1 MTFIYYTLLCF
12 LHVLAL
18 PLLCALSLRKK
29 YKRSIP
35 LRFLIPKNH
44 SKESYDIWLHACSVG
59 EVQSLQTLIESIPKT
74 QSIFLSVITQT
85 GYKQAQDLYA
95 KYENLSI
102 DYLPFETF
110 IPLFAPTCKKLFVF
124 EAELWLMLF
133 VYAKH
138 KGATTK
144 LVNARI
150 STRSTKRYQKLR
162 IFYKHFFSFVDSVL
176 SQSDED
182 TERLKSLGAKNVKT
196 IGNLKLLNPIKP
208 KIAYK
213 KPESLI
219 IVAAS
224 THTNEEEFVLNAWSK
239 AKALW
244 ESDSE
249 VLENMESK
257 PCHIKQSEMSK
268 NTESKKD
275 FSPFLETQ
283 NEKNIDSS
291 NCCIERSEISSMES
305 QQDFSCLRTQNDK
318 NLDSNICH
326 VERSETSK
334 DLEMIK
340 ESKQDSNIESRKD
353 ISCLHTQNDK
363 NLDSIKFAPLHP
375 APTQMVENLDSINNH
390 NKEYECKTHLHN
402 ATKNYTTIKKDSKK
416 NLLVIVPRHPE
427 RFQSVF
433 QLCKQYGKTM
443 CLSELQND
451 STLDLDLIH
460 ADILLVDTMGCL
472 INFYAIS
479 DIVILGGAFAKVG
492 GHNPLEPAT
501 FANVLISGTE
511 IFNQKALFAYIQN
524 YYLIDNS
531 HSLQMLLHHYKQL
544 MTSSV
549 NKDLCHNMIESI
561 LE

>member
-1 MTFIYYTLLCF
+1 MTFIYYILLCF

-150 STRSTKRYQKLR
+150 STRSVKRYQKLR

-249 VLENMESK
+249 VLENMEFK
-257 PCHIKQSEMSK
+257 LCHIKQSEMSK

-283 NEKNIDSS
+283 NEKN
-291 NCCIERSEISSMES
+291 
-305 QQDFSCLRTQNDK
+305 
-318 NLDSNICH
+318 
-326 VERSETSK
+326 
-334 DLEMIK
+334 
-340 ESKQDSNIESRKD
+340 
-353 ISCLHTQNDK
+353 
-363 NLDSIKFAPLHP
+363 LDSIKFAPLRP
-375 APTQMVENLDSINNH
+375 APTQMVENLDFINNH
-390 NKEYECKTHLHN
+390 NKECECKTHLHN
-402 ATKNYTTIKKDSKK
+402 ATKDYTTIKKDSKK

-451 STLDLDLIH
+451 STLDLDMIH
-460 ADILLVDTMGCL
+460 ADILLVDTMGSL

>member
-18 PLLCALSLRKK
+18 PLLCVLSLREK
-29 YKRSIP
+29 YKKSIP

-150 STRSTKRYQKLR
+150 STRSVKRYQKLR

-224 THTNEEEFVLNAWSK
+224 THANEEEFVLNAWSN

-283 NEKNIDSS
+283 N
-291 NCCIERSEISSMES
+291 
-305 QQDFSCLRTQNDK
+305 
-318 NLDSNICH
+318 
-326 VERSETSK
+326 
-334 DLEMIK
+334 
-340 ESKQDSNIESRKD
+340 
-353 ISCLHTQNDK
+353 DK

-390 NKEYECKTHLHN
+390 NKECECKTHLHN
-402 ATKNYTTIKKDSKK
+402 ATKDYTTIKKDSKK

-451 STLDLDLIH
+451 STLDLDMIH

>member
-18 PLLCALSLRKK
+18 PLLCVLSLREK
-29 YKRSIP
+29 YKKSIP

-85 GYKQAQDLYA
+85 GYKQAQNLYA

-150 STRSTKRYQKLR
+150 STRSVKRYQKLR
-162 IFYKHFFSFVDSVL
+162 IFYRHFFSFVDSVL

-224 THTNEEEFVLNAWSK
+224 THANEEEFVLNAWSN

-257 PCHIKQSEMSK
+257 PCHIKQSE
-268 NTESKKD
+268 
-275 FSPFLETQ
+275 
-283 NEKNIDSS
+283 
-291 NCCIERSEISSMES
+291 
-305 QQDFSCLRTQNDK
+305 
-318 NLDSNICH
+318 
-326 VERSETSK
+326 
-334 DLEMIK
+334 
-340 ESKQDSNIESRKD
+340 
-353 ISCLHTQNDK
+353 
-363 NLDSIKFAPLHP
+363 
-375 APTQMVENLDSINNH
+375 
-390 NKEYECKTHLHN
+390 
-402 ATKNYTTIKKDSKK
+402 
-416 NLLVIVPRHPE
+416 
-427 RFQSVF
+427 
-433 QLCKQYGKTM
+433 
-443 CLSELQND
+443 
-451 STLDLDLIH
+451 
-460 ADILLVDTMGCL
+460 
-472 INFYAIS
+472 
-479 DIVILGGAFAKVG
+479 
-492 GHNPLEPAT
+492 
-501 FANVLISGTE
+501 
-511 IFNQKALFAYIQN
+511 IQN
-524 YYLIDNS
+524 LKKIF
-531 HSLQMLLHHYKQL
+531 HLFWRLK
-544 MTSSV
+544 MTR
-549 NKDLCHNMIESI
+549 I
-561 LE
+561 

>member
-18 PLLCALSLRKK
+18 PLLCVLSLREK
-29 YKRSIP
+29 YKKSIP

-85 GYKQAQDLYA
+85 GYKQAQNLYA

-150 STRSTKRYQKLR
+150 STRSVKRYQKLR

-224 THTNEEEFVLNAWSK
+224 THANEEEFVLNAWSN

-249 VLENMESK
+249 VLENMEFK

-275 FSPFLETQ
+275 FSLVLE
-283 NEKNIDSS
+283 
-291 NCCIERSEISSMES
+291 
-305 QQDFSCLRTQNDK
+305 
-318 NLDSNICH
+318 
-326 VERSETSK
+326 
-334 DLEMIK
+334 
-340 ESKQDSNIESRKD
+340 
-353 ISCLHTQNDK
+353 TQNDK

-390 NKEYECKTHLHN
+390 NKECECKTHLHN
-402 ATKNYTTIKKDSKK
+402 ATKDYTTIKKDSKK

-460 ADILLVDTMGCL
+460 ADILLVDTMGSL

-511 IFNQKALFAYIQN
+511 IFNQKALFGYIQN

-561 LE
+561 LCIGQ

>member
-18 PLLCALSLRKK
+18 PLLCVLSLREK
-29 YKRSIP
+29 YKKSIP

-85 GYKQAQDLYA
+85 GYKQAQNLYA

-150 STRSTKRYQKLR
+150 STRSVKRYQKLR
-162 IFYKHFFSFVDSVL
+162 IFYRHFFSFVDSVL

-224 THTNEEEFVLNAWSK
+224 THANEEEFVLNAWSN

-275 FSPFLETQ
+275 FSLVLE
-283 NEKNIDSS
+283 
-291 NCCIERSEISSMES
+291 
-305 QQDFSCLRTQNDK
+305 
-318 NLDSNICH
+318 
-326 VERSETSK
+326 
-334 DLEMIK
+334 
-340 ESKQDSNIESRKD
+340 
-353 ISCLHTQNDK
+353 TQNDK

-402 ATKNYTTIKKDSKK
+402 ATKDYTTIKKDSKK

-460 ADILLVDTMGCL
+460 ADILLVDTMGSL

>member
-18 PLLCALSLRKK
+18 PLLCVLSLREK
-29 YKRSIP
+29 YKKSIP

-150 STRSTKRYQKLR
+150 STRSVKRYQKLR

-249 VLENMESK
+249 VLENMEFK
-257 PCHIKQSEMSK
+257 LCHIKQSEMSK

-275 FSPFLETQ
+275 FSPFLE
-283 NEKNIDSS
+283 
-291 NCCIERSEISSMES
+291 
-305 QQDFSCLRTQNDK
+305 TQNDK

-353 ISCLHTQNDK
+353 ISCLRTQNDK

-402 ATKNYTTIKKDSKK
+402 ATKDYTTIKKDSKK

-460 ADILLVDTMGCL
+460 ADILLVDTMGSL

>member
-18 PLLCALSLRKK
+18 PLLCVLSLREK
-29 YKRSIP
+29 YKKSIP

-85 GYKQAQDLYA
+85 GYKQAQNLYA

-150 STRSTKRYQKLR
+150 STRSVKRYQKLR

-224 THTNEEEFVLNAWSK
+224 THANEEEFVLNAWSN

-275 FSPFLETQ
+275 FSPFLE
-283 NEKNIDSS
+283 
-291 NCCIERSEISSMES
+291 
-305 QQDFSCLRTQNDK
+305 
-318 NLDSNICH
+318 
-326 VERSETSK
+326 
-334 DLEMIK
+334 
-340 ESKQDSNIESRKD
+340 
-353 ISCLHTQNDK
+353 TQNDK

-402 ATKNYTTIKKDSKK
+402 ATKDYTTIKKDSKK

-460 ADILLVDTMGCL
+460 ADILLVDTMGSL

>member
-18 PLLCALSLRKK
+18 PLLCVLSLREK
-29 YKRSIP
+29 YKKSIP

-150 STRSTKRYQKLR
+150 STRSVKRYQKLR

-275 FSPFLETQ
+275 FSLVLE
-283 NEKNIDSS
+283 
-291 NCCIERSEISSMES
+291 
-305 QQDFSCLRTQNDK
+305 
-318 NLDSNICH
+318 
-326 VERSETSK
+326 
-334 DLEMIK
+334 
-340 ESKQDSNIESRKD
+340 
-353 ISCLHTQNDK
+353 TQNDK

-402 ATKNYTTIKKDSKK
+402 ATKDYTTIKKDSKK

-451 STLDLDLIH
+451 STLDLDMIY

-524 YYLIDNS
+524 YYLIDNTN
-531 HSLQMLLHHYKQL
+531 SLQTLLYHYKQL

>member
-18 PLLCALSLRKK
+18 PLLCVLSLREK
-29 YKRSIP
+29 YKKSIP

-85 GYKQAQDLYA
+85 GYKQAQNLYA

-150 STRSTKRYQKLR
+150 STRSVKRYQKLR

-224 THTNEEEFVLNAWSK
+224 THANEEEFVLNAWSN

-283 NEKNIDSS
+283 N
-291 NCCIERSEISSMES
+291 
-305 QQDFSCLRTQNDK
+305 
-318 NLDSNICH
+318 
-326 VERSETSK
+326 
-334 DLEMIK
+334 
-340 ESKQDSNIESRKD
+340 
-353 ISCLHTQNDK
+353 DK

-390 NKEYECKTHLHN
+390 NKECECKTHLHN
-402 ATKNYTTIKKDSKK
+402 ATKDYTTIKKDSKK

-451 STLDLDLIH
+451 STLDLDMIH

>member
-18 PLLCALSLRKK
+18 PLLCVLSLREK
-29 YKRSIP
+29 YKKSIP

-85 GYKQAQDLYA
+85 GYKQAQNLYA

-150 STRSTKRYQKLR
+150 STRSVKRYQKLR
-162 IFYKHFFSFVDSVL
+162 IFYRHFFSFVDSVL

-224 THTNEEEFVLNAWSK
+224 THANEEEFVLNAWSN

-275 FSPFLETQ
+275 FSPFLE
-283 NEKNIDSS
+283 
-291 NCCIERSEISSMES
+291 
-305 QQDFSCLRTQNDK
+305 
-318 NLDSNICH
+318 
-326 VERSETSK
+326 
-334 DLEMIK
+334 
-340 ESKQDSNIESRKD
+340 
-353 ISCLHTQNDK
+353 TQNDK

-402 ATKNYTTIKKDSKK
+402 ATKDYTTIKKDSKK

-460 ADILLVDTMGCL
+460 ADILLVDTMGSL

>member
-29 YKRSIP
+29 YKKSIP
-35 LRFLIPKNH
+35 LRFLIPSNH

-162 IFYKHFFSFVDSVL
+162 MFYKHLFSFVDSVL

-182 TERLKSLGAKNVKT
+182 TERLKLLGAKNVKT
-196 IGNLKLLNPIKP
+196 TGNLKLLNPIKP

-224 THTNEEEFVLNAWSK
+224 THANEEEFVLNAWSK

-257 PCHIKQSEMSK
+257 LCHIKQSEMSK

-305 QQDFSCLRTQNDK
+305 QQD
-318 NLDSNICH
+318 
-326 VERSETSK
+326 
-334 DLEMIK
+334 
-340 ESKQDSNIESRKD
+340 

-390 NKEYECKTHLHN
+390 NKGYECKTHLHN
-402 ATKNYTTIKKDSKK
+402 ATKDYTTIKKDSKK

-433 QLCKQYGKTM
+433 QLCKQYGKTI

-451 STLDLDLIH
+451 SILDLDMIN

-479 DIVILGGAFAKVG
+479 DIVILGGAFAKIG

-511 IFNQKALFAYIQN
+511 IFNQRALFAYIQN
-524 YYLIDNS
+524 YYLIDNTN
-531 HSLQMLLHHYKQL
+531 SLQTLLYHYKQL